1 MLQKPHLRP
10 YIFCLMTLNTGY
22 ILCSVFVDIHA
33 VLPLHSE
40 VTMGD
45 LSLAGPPIRNTV
57 YMNTAELPQWQTWG
71 HQDVDY
77 ATALELGSNRTIAM
91 QGLWLLMLHCR
102 ADSRL
107 APSPW
112 ETSLQSNAV
121 SHWLGANLESALHC
135 EQIVNKYLENYWNQN
150 IGSKTMSYQNDT
162 KFAVGTVL
170 RSNLISYW
178 TIPHSV

>member
-10 YIFCLMTLNTGY
+10 YIFCLMTLTTGY

-91 QGLWLLMLHCR
+91 QGLWLLMLHC
-102 ADSRL
+102 
-107 APSPW
+107 
-112 ETSLQSNAV
+112 
-121 SHWLGANLESALHC
+121 
-135 EQIVNKYLENYWNQN
+135 EQIVNKYIENYWNQN

-178 TIPHSV
+178 TIPHRV